1 MRKELFFHQ
10 FMSVYYSNFVFL
22 LLQININNNC
32 ETLDLSVCTQRIF
45 FIRDIEYS
53 STIKI
58 NFRIYCRLRMRTFFD
73 GAFKVSFP

>member
-22 LLQININNNC
+22 LLRININNNC

-53 STIKI
+53 SMIKI
-58 NFRIYCRLRMRTFFD
+58 NFQNLLQIAYENIFWRSL
-73 GAFKVSFP
+73 